1 MRHFNWKSLAFYGGA
16 IAVVIVLFKAVT
28 AYGNAN
34 LKAPLAI
41 GGDYRLDAQTLPGC
55 LKSDALLLHIQQS
68 GIYLN
73 GSLRSADGNTQL
85 ATAAQEKPSLTGQM
99 NVDQLN
105 LVGSV
110 PFVRSCK
117 NVAQQSDASPH
128 PLSVKIQGV
137 VNGETLTGQ
146 IALSS
151 VPTAAEFTAQREAQK
166 EKQQE

>member
-16 IAVVIVLFKAVT
+16 IVVVVVLFKAVT
-28 AYGNAN
+28 AYGNAK
-34 LKAPLAI
+34 LKAPPAI
-41 GGDYRLDAQTLPGC
+41 GGDYRLNSQTLPGC

-68 GIYLN
+68 GVYLN

-85 ATAAQEKPSLTGQM
+85 ATAAQEKPSLTGHIS
-99 NVDQLN
+99 DKQLN

-110 PFVRSCK
+110 PFVSRCK
-117 NVAQQSDASPH
+117 NLAQQADASKQ